1 MLFNYG
7 KSFFLGRVGICDVWI
22 NILLMDFWIHLS
34 INLSSMHFSTKF
46 SLVYQLHE
54 GNLKSQ
60 NINENNNSTR
70 WVPNQTCTQVE

>member
-1 MLFNYG
+1 
-7 KSFFLGRVGICDVWI
+7 
-22 NILLMDFWIHLS
+22 
-34 INLSSMHFSTKF
+34 MHFSTKF